1 MGRLVDKCLV
11 LEGFFKA
18 YALEDEEIV
27 YSYEEPNLVVN
38 NGAKVLAHAVG
49 DCSGNL
55 CINEFHLGGDNSL
68 SAAERDD
75 PNDPQPT
82 DTDLQYTVNY
92 FIRHNTDMIS
102 GTPAWETTYPN
113 APNEV
118 SVLFTIR
125 IGKSEANLMAP
136 QPTVYVAAGLWNDTN
151 GMIVE
156 QTFPAMEKTSNRE
169 FIFEWELRFA

>member
-1 MGRLVDKCLV
+1 MRLVDKCLI
-11 LEGFFKA
+11 LEGLFKA
-18 YALEDEEIV
+18 YILENDELV
-27 YSYEEPNLVVN
+27 YSYADPNLVVN
-38 NGAKVLAHAVG
+38 NGAKVLAHAMG
-49 DCSGNL
+49 ECTGNS

-82 DTDLQYTVNY
+82 DTDLQYTTNY
-92 FIRHNTDMIS
+92 FIRQNTDTIN
-102 GTPAWETTYPN
+102 GNPAWEVTYPGS
-113 APNEV
+113 PNET

-136 QPTVYVAAGLWNDTN
+136 SPTVYVAAGLWNDTN

-156 QTFPAMEKTSNRE
+156 QTFPAMEKTPTRE